1 MYGFMDTDEVSSS
14 SFFDFLMLHLKSQT
28 TLGVVLSGWY
38 EEFQQNKI
46 IIEV

>member
-1 MYGFMDTDEVSSS
+1 MDTDEECL
-14 SFFDFLMLHLKSQT
+14 FYHFLMLQLKSQT

-38 EEFQQNKI
+38 EEFPPNKI

>member
-1 MYGFMDTDEVSSS
+1 MYGFMDTDEVS